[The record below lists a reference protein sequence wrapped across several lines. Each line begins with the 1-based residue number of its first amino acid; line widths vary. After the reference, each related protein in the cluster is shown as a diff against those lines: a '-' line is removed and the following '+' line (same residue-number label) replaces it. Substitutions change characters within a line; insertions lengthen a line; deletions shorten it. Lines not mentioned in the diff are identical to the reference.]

1 MTLSSNQA
9 FRDALAHFASGVTVV
24 TAQTPGGPVGFTA
37 SAFTSVSLAP
47 PRILVCVGK
56 ARSAHDAVVAGTHF
70 GVSVLAERQV
80 WIAEQ
85 LARSGADRFR
95 DVPLLGTA
103 VPLVDGALVQLECRR
118 YATHDAGDHTILVGE
133 VLDSSV
139 EAGRPLVHF
148 GRKLGRFIANG
159 GES

>member
-1 MTLSSNQA
+1 VSQA
-9 FRDALAHFASGVTVV
+9 FREALAHFASGVTVV

-47 PRILVCVGK
+47 PLILVCVGK
-56 ARSAHDAVVAGTHF
+56 ARSAHDAVVGGTHF

-80 WIAEQ
+80 WIADR
-85 LARSGADRFR
+85 LARSGPDRFR
-95 DVPLLGTA
+95 DIPLLSATSVPLI
-103 VPLVDGALVQLECRR
+103 DEALVQLECRR
-118 YATHDAGDHTILVGE
+118 YATHDAGDHTILLGE

-139 EAGRPLVHF
+139 RAGKPLVHF